1 MPSYII
7 RNGNFRDEVTRY
19 SYPFDELSSLEDENV
34 FIGTDLLIDASLYI
48 KEAAEL
54 PLYISTVDGT
64 YGEKD
69 EVRLLISDKTGVEV
83 GRVTLDYDTEEAEVI
98 GTRGV
103 PVGILVFNSAG
114 LARFIGRVAG
124 NIFTL
129 LPSVASFLLDVSH
142 VSEVEY
148 LRYIIID
155 GVAVYGD
162 IRIIARHG
170 CRFAVTDAGELR
182 LDIVGDPQH
191 TLSRQPVVSIN
202 GVKNRSIWLANHPRA
217 NLRIDNSDGAIR
229 FVQASEAT

>member
-83 GRVTLDYDTEEAEVI
+83 GRVAVI
-98 GTRGV
+98 PAKV
-103 PVGILVFNSAG
+103 HL
-114 LARFIGRVAG
+114 
-124 NIFTL
+124 
-129 LPSVASFLLDVSH
+129 
-142 VSEVEY
+142 
-148 LRYIIID
+148 
-155 GVAVYGD
+155 VYGF
-162 IRIIARHG
+162 G
-170 CRFAVTDAGELR
+170 
-182 LDIVGDPQH
+182 IV
-191 TLSRQPVVSIN
+191 L
-202 GVKNRSIWLANHPRA
+202 
-217 NLRIDNSDGAIR
+217 
-229 FVQASEAT
+229 

>member
-1 MPSYII
+1 MPSYVIQ
-7 RNGNFRDEVTRY
+7 NGNFRDEVTRY

-54 PLYISTVDGT
+54 PLHISTVDGT

-69 EVRLLISDKTGVEV
+69 EVRLLISDNAGVEV
-83 GRVTLDYDTEEAEVI
+83 GRVTLDYGTKEAEVI

-103 PVGILVFNSAG
+103 PVGILVFNSTG
-114 LARFIGRVAG
+114 LARFIGRVTG

-142 VSEVEY
+142 VSEVEH
-148 LRYIIID
+148 LRYVIVD
-155 GVAVYGD
+155 GTTVSGD

-170 CRFAVTDAGELR
+170 L
-182 LDIVGDPQH
+182 
-191 TLSRQPVVSIN
+191 
-202 GVKNRSIWLANHPRA
+202 
-217 NLRIDNSDGAIR
+217 
-229 FVQASEAT
+229 

>member
-54 PLYISTVDGT
+54 PLHISTVDGT

-83 GRVTLDYDTEEAEVI
+83 GRVTLDYDTKEAEVI

-103 PVGILVFNSAG
+103 PVGILVFNPVG
-114 LARFIGRVAG
+114 LARFIGRVTG
-124 NIFTL
+124 NIFKL
-129 LPSVASFLLDVSH
+129 MPSVASFLLDVSH
-142 VSEVEY
+142 VSEATH
-148 LRYIIID
+148 LRYVIVD
-155 GVAVYGD
+155 GTAVSGD

-170 CRFAVTDAGELR
+170 CRFEVTDNGELR
-182 LDIVGDPQH
+182 LDIVGDPHQ

-202 GVKNRSIWLANHPRA
+202 GVKNRSIWLANHPRS
-217 NLRIDNSDGAIR
+217 NLRIDNSEGAIR
-229 FVQASEAT
+229 FVQAGEAT